1 MKIYLGLI
9 AAAALTL
16 TACGDNKPA
25 PPHLKP
31 QPLLWL
37 PHLKLLL
44 HLLLLHLL
52 PHQELRL
59 LPLQPQLPLPQP
71 LVANAKPLS

>member
-1 MKIYLGLI
+1 VAITNLRNL
-9 AAAALTL
+9 LNQPL
-16 TACGDNKPA
+16 LLPL

-44 HLLLLHLL
+44 HLLLLLLL

>member
-1 MKIYLGLI
+1 MAITNLRNL
-9 AAAALTL
+9 LNQPL
-16 TACGDNKPA
+16 LLPL

-44 HLLLLHLL
+44 HLLLLPLL

-59 LPLQPQLPLPQP
+59 PLLQPPLPRPQP
-71 LVANAKPLS
+71 PAANAKP

>member
-1 MKIYLGLI
+1 MAITNLRNL
-9 AAAALTL
+9 LNQPL
-16 TACGDNKPA
+16 LLPL

-59 LPLQPQLPLPQP
+59 LPLQPQLLLPQP

>member
-1 MKIYLGLI
+1 MAITNLRNL
-9 AAAALTL
+9 LNQPL
-16 TACGDNKPA
+16 LLPL